1 MQCMDFSLEELFLLN
16 ILSTKSLL
24 ISLKFDNSSNNI
36 NDFCN
41 TLDIYKEF
49 VYSIYYLLE
58 VEPCFFILDDSF
70 IDNTFRLLE
79 THRFD
84 KEFINNVNLFEKEN
98 YIIRDLNFLKNLSGK
113 QKFKQIS
120 KYINEQFSNRS
131 SSFKSLEGL
140 LISQSYDCSVINQL
154 FYEKSILP
162 LDDLTLISIN
172 YLLNKYPF
180 LFSNKI
186 IRNNTNDLLEKIS
199 IENKFKNRVKN
210 KKLKKIKEIINDFG
224 E

>member
-131 SSFKSLEGL
+131 ASFKSLEGL

>member
-84 KEFINNVNLFEKEN
+84 NEFINNVNLFEKEN

-140 LISQSYDCSVINQL
+140 LISQSYDYSVINQL

>member
-1 MQCMDFSLEELFLLN
+1 MDFSLEELFLLN

-24 ISLKFDNSSNNI
+24 ISLKFDNSSDNI

-131 SSFKSLEGL
+131 ASFKSLEGL

-172 YLLNKYPF
+172 YLLNKYSF

>member
-24 ISLKFDNSSNNI
+24 ISLKFDNSSDNI

>member
-24 ISLKFDNSSNNI
+24 ISLKFDNSSDNI

-140 LISQSYDCSVINQL
+140 LISQSYDYSVINQL

>member
-24 ISLKFDNSSNNI
+24 ISLKFDNSSDNI

-84 KEFINNVNLFEKEN
+84 KEFINNVNLFEKGN

>member
-84 KEFINNVNLFEKEN
+84 NEFINNVNLFEKEN

-186 IRNNTNDLLEKIS
+186 IRNNTNDLLEKIP

-210 KKLKKIKEIINDFG
+210 KNIKKIKEIINDFG

>member
-1 MQCMDFSLEELFLLN
+1 MDFSLEELFLLN

>member
-24 ISLKFDNSSNNI
+24 ISLKFDNSSDNI

-131 SSFKSLEGL
+131 ASFKSLEGL

-172 YLLNKYPF
+172 YLLNKYSF

>member
-24 ISLKFDNSSNNI
+24 ISLKFDNSSDNI

-131 SSFKSLEGL
+131 ASFKSLEGL
-140 LISQSYDCSVINQL
+140 LISQSYDYSVINQL

-210 KKLKKIKEIINDFG
+210 KNIKKIKEIINDFG

>member
-1 MQCMDFSLEELFLLN
+1 MQCMDFSSEELFLLN

-24 ISLKFDNSSNNI
+24 ISLKFDNSSDNI

-84 KEFINNVNLFEKEN
+84 NEFINNVNLFEKEN

-140 LISQSYDCSVINQL
+140 LISQSYDYSVINQL

>member
-24 ISLKFDNSSNNI
+24 ISLKFDNSSDNI

-84 KEFINNVNLFEKEN
+84 NEFINNVNLFEKEN

-140 LISQSYDCSVINQL
+140 LISQSYDYSVINQL

>member
-24 ISLKFDNSSNNI
+24 ISLKFDNSSDNI

-120 KYINEQFSNRS
+120 KYINEQFSNRRA
-131 SSFKSLEGL
+131 SFKSLEGL

>member
-140 LISQSYDCSVINQL
+140 LISQSYDYSVINQL

>member
-24 ISLKFDNSSNNI
+24 ISLKFDNSSDNI

-131 SSFKSLEGL
+131 ASFKSLEGL
-140 LISQSYDCSVINQL
+140 LISQSYDYSVINQL

-199 IENKFKNRVKN
+199 IENKIKNRVKN

>member
-84 KEFINNVNLFEKEN
+84 NEFINNVNLFEKEN

-131 SSFKSLEGL
+131 ASFKSLEGL
-140 LISQSYDCSVINQL
+140 LISQSYDYSVINQL

>member
-24 ISLKFDNSSNNI
+24 ISLKFDNSSDNI

-84 KEFINNVNLFEKEN
+84 KEFINNVNLFEKGN

-140 LISQSYDCSVINQL
+140 LISQSYDYSVINQL

>member
-140 LISQSYDCSVINQL
+140 LISQSYDYSVINQL

-186 IRNNTNDLLEKIS
+186 IRNNTNDLLEKIP

-210 KKLKKIKEIINDFG
+210 KNIKKIKEIINDFG

>member
-1 MQCMDFSLEELFLLN
+1 MDFSLEELFLLN

-24 ISLKFDNSSNNI
+24 ISLKYDNSSDNI

-131 SSFKSLEGL
+131 ASFKSLEGL

>member
-24 ISLKFDNSSNNI
+24 ISLKFDNSSDNI

-84 KEFINNVNLFEKEN
+84 NEFINNVNLFEKEN

-131 SSFKSLEGL
+131 ASFKSLEGL

>member
-24 ISLKFDNSSNNI
+24 ISLKFDNSSDNI

-131 SSFKSLEGL
+131 ASFKSLEGL
-140 LISQSYDCSVINQL
+140 LISQSYDYSVINQL

>member
-186 IRNNTNDLLEKIS
+186 IRNNTNDLLEKIP

-210 KKLKKIKEIINDFG
+210 KNIKKIKEIINDFG

>member
-24 ISLKFDNSSNNI
+24 ISLKFDNSSDNI

-84 KEFINNVNLFEKEN
+84 NEFINNVNLFEKEN

-131 SSFKSLEGL
+131 ASFKSLEGL

-186 IRNNTNDLLEKIS
+186 IRNNTNDLLEKIP

-210 KKLKKIKEIINDFG
+210 KNIKKIKEIINDFG

>member
-140 LISQSYDCSVINQL
+140 LISQSYDYSVINQL

-186 IRNNTNDLLEKIS
+186 IRNNTNDLLGKIS

>member
-24 ISLKFDNSSNNI
+24 ISLKFDNSSDNI

-84 KEFINNVNLFEKEN
+84 NEFINNVNLFEKEN

-131 SSFKSLEGL
+131 ASFKSLEGL
-140 LISQSYDCSVINQL
+140 LISQSYDYSVINQL

-186 IRNNTNDLLEKIS
+186 IRNNTNDLLEKIP

-210 KKLKKIKEIINDFG
+210 KNIKKIKEIINDFG

>member
-1 MQCMDFSLEELFLLN
+1 MDFSLEELFLLN

-24 ISLKFDNSSNNI
+24 ISLKFDNSSDNI

-131 SSFKSLEGL
+131 ASFKSLEGL

>member
-24 ISLKFDNSSNNI
+24 ISLKYDNSSDNI

-131 SSFKSLEGL
+131 ASFKSLEGL

>member
-131 SSFKSLEGL
+131 ASFKSLEGL
-140 LISQSYDCSVINQL
+140 LISQSYDYSVINQL

>member
-24 ISLKFDNSSNNI
+24 ISLKFDNSSDNI

-84 KEFINNVNLFEKEN
+84 NEFINNVNLFEKEN

-131 SSFKSLEGL
+131 ASFKSLEGL
-140 LISQSYDCSVINQL
+140 LISQSYDYSVINQL

>member
-24 ISLKFDNSSNNI
+24 ISLKFDNSSDNI

-131 SSFKSLEGL
+131 ASFKSLEGL

-186 IRNNTNDLLEKIS
+186 IRNNTNDLLEKIP

-210 KKLKKIKEIINDFG
+210 KNIKKIKEIINDFG

>member
-24 ISLKFDNSSNNI
+24 ISLKFDNSSDNI

-131 SSFKSLEGL
+131 ASFKSLEGL

-186 IRNNTNDLLEKIS
+186 IRNNTNDLLKKIS

>member
-24 ISLKFDNSSNNI
+24 ISLKFDNSSDNI

-84 KEFINNVNLFEKEN
+84 KEFINNVNLFEKGN

-131 SSFKSLEGL
+131 ASFKSLEGL

>member
-210 KKLKKIKEIINDFG
+210 KNIKKIKEIINDFG

>member
-84 KEFINNVNLFEKEN
+84 KEFINNVNLFEKGN

-131 SSFKSLEGL
+131 ASFKSLEGL
-140 LISQSYDCSVINQL
+140 LISQSYDYSVINQL

>member
-24 ISLKFDNSSNNI
+24 ISLKFDNSSDNI

-84 KEFINNVNLFEKEN
+84 NEFINNVNLFEKEN

-131 SSFKSLEGL
+131 ASFKSLEGL

-186 IRNNTNDLLEKIS
+186 IRNNTNDLLEKIP

>member
-24 ISLKFDNSSNNI
+24 ISLKFDNSSDNI

-84 KEFINNVNLFEKEN
+84 NEFINNVNLFEKEN

>member
-24 ISLKFDNSSNNI
+24 ISLKFDNSSDNI

-84 KEFINNVNLFEKEN
+84 KEFINNVNLFEKGN

-131 SSFKSLEGL
+131 ASFKSLEGL
-140 LISQSYDCSVINQL
+140 LISQSYDYSVINQL

>member
-24 ISLKFDNSSNNI
+24 ISLKFDNSSDNI

-131 SSFKSLEGL
+131 ASFKSLEGL

>member
-131 SSFKSLEGL
+131 ASFKSLEGL
-140 LISQSYDCSVINQL
+140 LISQSYDYSVINQL

-186 IRNNTNDLLEKIS
+186 IRNNTNDLLEKIP

-210 KKLKKIKEIINDFG
+210 KNIKKIKEIINDFG